1 MDEKSTLKRLGDG
14 LRTRRAAMGF
24 SQESFADSIGM
35 HRAYYSSI
43 ERGGRN
49 VTLMT
54 LLRISSGLNTAVHSL
69 LREADI

>member
-14 LRTRRAAMGF
+14 LRTRRVAMGF

>member
-14 LRTRRAAMGF
+14 LRTRRASMWF

-54 LLRISSGLNTAVHSL
+54 LLKISAGLHTAVHTL
-69 LREADI
+69 LRDADI

>member
-1 MDEKSTLKRLGDG
+1 
-14 LRTRRAAMGF
+14 MGF